1 MVPLHL
7 ENREYQNM
15 NNQLLEGI
23 NKWIANDRVKNTKVH
38 DMVEVSTYRLPSR
51 IIYDRR
57 NNKVLVEEKIIY

>member
-1 MVPLHL
+1 
-7 ENREYQNM
+7 M